1 MKKKKCC
8 HYFSRENERLR
19 IPIEKG
25 SFDDVDDGLG
35 SIGSGTRECCL
46 RSQKDTANKKLLF
59 DRRSAGR
66 IKSYIVR
73 ELCKLLVMQDIGS
86 HRFPERNRCV
96 Y

>member
-1 MKKKKCC
+1 MKKKKFC
-8 HYFSRENERLR
+8 HSFSRENKRLR

-25 SFDDVDDGLG
+25 SFDGVGDGSG
-35 SIGSGTRECCL
+35 SIGSGARECCL

-73 ELCKLLVMQDIGS
+73 EILVMQDIVS